1 MDAKAQLKELALLLL
16 RSSHEEYVELYKEYS
31 ETETPGK
38 KKWLESIG
46 EPDNASD
53 LEELFDG
60 VNELATSDDVSPEE
74 LQWLI
79 KRCVKLTNTLRSYL
93 SSQYHALARNDD
105 GIQPQTVQA
114 KYDEVMNNW
123 KSVMNYVA
131 MGMIT
136 HDEVS
141 ATVPTEHKGV
151 RAKKDGTPQTR
162 FAYNPPGTVR
172 VVDPNKSTGGI
183 RSNNKKFRLV
193 VDGVR
198 IEDSSGKLGD
208 ALRKAGL
215 GTVQEL
221 GKEFERVH
229 GKNGWSPKF
238 FGTGVEINGR
248 KVTLVEA

>member
-16 RSSHEEYVELYKEYS
+16 KSSHDEYAALYKEYS

-53 LEELFDG
+53 LEDLFEG
-60 VNELATSDDVSPEE
+60 VNELATSDEVSPEE

-114 KYDEVMNNW
+114 KLEEVSLNFEN
-123 KSVMNYVA
+123 VMNYVA
-131 MGMIT
+131 MGVIT
-136 HDEVS
+136 QEEV
-141 ATVPTEHKGV
+141 ATTVPTEHRNV
-151 RAKKDGTPQTR
+151 RAKADGTPQTK
-162 FAYNPPGTVR
+162 FSYNPPGKVR
-172 VVDPNKSTGGI
+172 IVDPNKSTGGI
-183 RSNNKKFRLV
+183 RSNNKKYKLV
-193 VDGVR
+193 VDGVVV
-198 IEDSSGKLGD
+198 ENSSGKIGD
-208 ALRKAGL
+208 ALRTAKL
-215 GTVQEL
+215 GTIQEV
-221 GKEFERVH
+221 GRKFEEVH

-238 FGTGVEINGR
+238 FGIGVEIDGR